1 MTFVVGCAPDEQGR
15 SALELAAVLARSSGD
30 DLVVCSVV
38 PSPWFPS
45 MARVDAEY
53 HAFLEN
59 QAADVLARAR
69 DALAPDVT
77 ASFVTHRARSAPAG
91 LLELAEKHD
100 ARLAVVGSSTA
111 GALGHVTLGSVT
123 DRLLHSSPVPVAV
136 ATRGFRAKPDAGL
149 RRVTAAYGGSERE
162 QQLAIA
168 AALVAARLNATLRLA
183 SFAVWSRPDY
193 PTRLGTEGEDPVLAD
208 WLADMRSATA
218 ATLKEVAALPEV
230 PDELDAV
237 VGIGPTWEA
246 ALEDVSWEEG
256 DLLAVGS
263 SSVGQVARVFLGS
276 RATKIVRH
284 SPVPVVVVPREA
296 TDRVVQKA

>member
-1 MTFVVGCAPDEQGR
+1 MTLVVGCAPDEQGR

-53 HAFLEN
+53 HAFLDG
-59 QAADVLARAR
+59 QAADVLARAK

-77 ASFVTHRARSAPAG
+77 ATFVTHRARSAPAG
-91 LLELAEKHD
+91 LLEVTEQQG
-100 ARLAVVGSSTA
+100 ARLVVVGSSTA

-136 ATRGFRAKPDAGL
+136 ATRGFRAKPDARLG
-149 RRVTAAYGGSERE
+149 RVTAAYGGTDRE
-162 QQLAIA
+162 EQLVIA
-168 AALVAARLNATLRLA
+168 AALVAARLNASLRLA

-193 PTRLGTEGEDPVLAD
+193 STRLGTEGEDPVLAD
-208 WLADMRSATA
+208 WLADMRAATA
-218 ATLKEVAALPEV
+218 ATLADVAALPEV

-237 VGIGPTWEA
+237 VGIGPTWES
-246 ALEDVSWEEG
+246 ALEDVPWEEG
-256 DLLAVGS
+256 DLLAIGS
-263 SSVGQVARVFLGS
+263 SSVGPVARVFLGS

-284 SPVPVVVVPREA
+284 SPVPVVVVPRAASE
-296 TDRVVQKA
+296 RVVAQA